1 MPVPRK
7 LYLALFY
14 IFTRTT
20 PRFWQIFQNHVV
32 SYFIALF
39 WGSCRRILL
48 KNLAVILDR
57 PETHPAVRQAARRV
71 FKNYGLYL
79 VDYVQMNRP
88 HGFLLPEERGTHH
101 IRQALDE
108 GRGAIL
114 VTPHLGNWELGAV
127 TFAARSHALYALTL
141 RDDEGRVQDFRDSA
155 RGTLGVATIHMD
167 GENYATVLR
176 IVNLLRDNQVV
187 AMLGDRWE
195 EGRKVAVTFFG
206 RKVWFPAGAAALAL
220 ASGAPIIP
228 AYTVARRG
236 GTYLAWMDPPIRV
249 ERGGGAAAAA
259 LIAAKTQEIAAAFEA
274 VIRHYPDQWYH
285 FFDYWERYGCT
296 DTAA

>member
-14 IFTRTT
+14 VFTRTT
-20 PRFWQIFQNHVV
+20 PRFWQLFQNHVV

-39 WGSCRRILL
+39 WGSYRRILL
-48 KNLAVILDR
+48 KNIAIILGR
-57 PETHPAVRQAARRV
+57 PERDPAVRQAARRV
-71 FKNYGLYL
+71 FRNYGLYL
-79 VDYVQMNRP
+79 VDYVQMNRART
-88 HGFLLPEERGTHH
+88 FLVPEERGTQH
-101 IRQALDE
+101 IQQALDE

-127 TFAARSHALYALTL
+127 TFASRSHVLYALTL
-141 RDDEGRVQDFRDSA
+141 KDDEGRVQDFRDGA
-155 RGTLGVATIHMD
+155 RGTLGVETIHMA
-167 GENYATVLR
+167 GENYATVLK
-176 IVNLLRDNQVV
+176 IVNLLKDNQVV

-195 EGRKVAVTFFG
+195 EGRKVAVSFFG
-206 RKVWFPAGAAALAL
+206 KRVWFPAGAPALAL

-228 AYTVARRG
+228 AYTVARKG

-249 ERGGGAAAAA
+249 ARTGGMPTAA
-259 LIAAKTQEIAAAFEA
+259 LIAAKTQEIATAFEN